1 MNYYN
6 VTFIGDNFCLT
17 TTVSASDE
25 DTAAANAEEFLS
37 DHYAFSLA
45 NSYHEWEAEEVE
57 Q

>member
-1 MNYYN
+1 MKNYR
-6 VTFIGDNFCLT
+6 VTFVGEYYTLT

-37 DHYAFSLA
+37 DHYAFDLA
-45 NSYHEWEAEEVE
+45 NTYHDIETEEVE